1 MRKSGR
7 FAWVE
12 FASLAVSQQALALDG
27 ESLGAGVMKVS
38 QSKTPIHTAGWRA
51 AVCPIPCIAAMLSS
65 LQACVSEDREGVSV
79 QGPHPHSRLASRHMP
94 RPSKVHAACQL
105 AGWLASSKMPCPCRI

>member
-27 ESLGAGVMKVS
+27 ESLGSGVMKVS

-51 AVCPIPCIAAMLSS
+51 AVSPCSSAAAAAAAGRADKHSAS
-65 LQACVSEDREGVSV
+65 LTSAQSTSHELGQVAR
-79 QGPHPHSRLASRHMP
+79 
-94 RPSKVHAACQL
+94 AA
-105 AGWLASSKMPCPCRI
+105 

>member
-51 AVCPIPCIAAMLSS
+51 AVCPVPAL
-65 LQACVSEDREGVSV
+65 LQCSRAWRHVFPGVV
-79 QGPHPHSRLASRHMP
+79 RVFQSRALILTARKGAPFPPFLHCYSALEHGGVYLRG
-94 RPSKVHAACQL
+94 S
-105 AGWLASSKMPCPCRI
+105 